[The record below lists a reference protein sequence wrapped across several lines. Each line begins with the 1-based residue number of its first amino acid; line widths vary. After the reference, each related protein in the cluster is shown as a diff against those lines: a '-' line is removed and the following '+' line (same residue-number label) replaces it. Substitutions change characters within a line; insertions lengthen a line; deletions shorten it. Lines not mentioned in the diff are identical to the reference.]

1 MEAMEIRATTKY
13 VRLSPSKARDLARAM
28 KGLSVPKALE
38 ITEFT
43 RRKAAFFLGKT
54 LKSAIANAENNNGL
68 MADDLYIQH
77 AAVEEGPLIKRFRP
91 RARGVASPIMK
102 KTSHIKIVLTDQR
115 PTGK

>member
-1 MEAMEIRATTKY
+1 MEIRATTKY
-13 VRLSPSKARDLARAM
+13 VRISPSKARDLARAM
-28 KGLSVPKALE
+28 TGLSVQKALE

-43 RRKAAFFLGKT
+43 QRKAAFFLGKT

-68 MADDLYIQH
+68 TADELFVYQ